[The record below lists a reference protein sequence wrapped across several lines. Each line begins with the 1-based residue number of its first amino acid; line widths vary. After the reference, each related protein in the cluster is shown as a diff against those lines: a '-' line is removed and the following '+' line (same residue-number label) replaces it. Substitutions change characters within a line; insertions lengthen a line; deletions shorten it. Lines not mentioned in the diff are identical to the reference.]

1 MPGKLQKEPVK
12 GFDLLA
18 VGRGTLAGA
27 LASFA
32 GTILTACLFYFT
44 NIPESSFPYM
54 VSFVLFLSG
63 ILAGCLAS
71 RYAGYRGLVHGAAAG
86 TAIFLILWL
95 AAVSVVP
102 GPVTSA
108 MLLKKFFLL
117 AAGGTIG
124 GFIGVALI
132 P

>member
-12 GFDLLA
+12 GLDLLA

-32 GTILTACLFYFT
+32 GTILAACLFYFT
-44 NIPESSFPYM
+44 EISESTFPYV
-54 VSFVLFLSG
+54 VSFVLFLSA

-71 RYAGYRGLVHGAAAG
+71 RYAGCKGLAHGAAAG

-117 AAGGTIG
+117 AAGGAVG
-124 GFIGVALI
+124 GFIGIALI

>member
-1 MPGKLQKEPVK
+1 MQKEPVK

-27 LASFA
+27 VASLA
-32 GTILTACLFYFT
+32 GTILAACLFYFT
-44 NIPESSFPYM
+44 NISESTFPYV

-71 RYAGYRGLVHGAAAG
+71 RYAGSKGLAHGTAAG

-108 MLLKKFFLL
+108 MLVKKFFLL
-117 AAGGTIG
+117 AAGGAIG
-124 GFIGVALI
+124 GFIGVALF